1 MITLLTSALASGVRG
16 GKGLSAIVRLEQPAK
31 LLEFYDIEGCPYCRP
46 VREALTQLDLDVLIY
61 PCPKG
66 SNHYWD
72 RLTALGGKSQVP
84 FLYDPN
90 TSRYLYDARQIIDY
104 LFQTYMPE
112 KTLRAPQN
120 LGLRQS
126 QLATA
131 LRLKAGLKAHQNSS
145 AAKAVVQPLELFSFE
160 ASPFSRLVREKLSE
174 LSLAY
179 VLRNSGKQQ
188 LADQGLPWLRPNLGT
203 YQPIA
208 RTKRAELLARTGK
221 VQFPYLYD
229 PNTDTG
235 LFESK
240 AIIRYLEQQYT

>member
-66 SNHYWD
+66 SKQHWD

-90 TSRYLYDARQIIDY
+90 TSRYLYDSRQIVDY
-104 LFQTYMPE
+104 LFQVYMPE
-112 KTLRAPQN
+112 KTLLAPQN
-120 LGLRQS
+120 LGIRQS

-131 LRLKAGLKAHQNSS
+131 LRFKAGLKAHQNNS
-145 AAKAVVQPLELFSFE
+145 AAKVAVQPLELFSFE

-174 LSLAY
+174 LSIAY

-188 LADQGLPWLRPNLGT
+188 LSDQGLPWLRPKLGT

-208 RTKRAELLARTGK
+208 GTKRAELLARTGK

>member
-1 MITLLTSALASGVRG
+1 MMTLLTSALASSVRG

-31 LLEFYDIEGCPYCRP
+31 ILEFYDIEGCPYCRP

-66 SNHYWD
+66 SKHHWD
-72 RLTALGGKSQVP
+72 RLAALGGKSQVP

-104 LFQTYMPE
+104 LFQTYMPK
-112 KTLRAPQN
+112 KTLRAPKQ

-131 LRLKAGLKAHQNSS
+131 LRFNAGIKADQKNATAQPPM
-145 AAKAVVQPLELFSFE
+145 QPLELFSFE

-174 LSLAY
+174 LSIAY

-188 LADQGLPWLRPNLGT
+188 LADQGLPWLRPKLGT

-208 RTKRAELLARTGK
+208 GTKRAELLARAGK
-221 VQFPYLYD
+221 VQLPYLYD

-240 AIIRYLEQQYT
+240 VIIRYLEQQYT